1 MATVQ
6 ELYQQ
11 ILGREA
17 EPAGLLYWENQFGG
31 QVDPAEAA
39 RFQAAAASELSQ
51 RQAEAAAATPVA
63 SNNVA
68 APNVEA
74 LYQAEL
80 GRASD
85 PGGLAYWTNRFGNEV
100 DANEAAQF
108 QAAAAREIAQRSSQ
122 QAIEA
127 LYQSELGRASDPG
140 GLAYWTNRFGGD
152 VDANELAQF
161 QAAAARE
168 IAARTTNV
176 TPPPR
181 PVTPTPTPRPVTPLP
196 VTPLPVTPR
205 PVTPLPVT
213 QPPVYS
219 GGTGG
224 TFLGGGSPGYT
235 SVMPFSNAGQGLAE
249 NFANYQSI
257 PIGSQYNPGV
267 TAGGVSPY
275 EQVMGQM
282 RPLGNPYANVMAGQA
297 MGGYDPALYDQILA
311 NNAARAAAANAGVTL
326 ADYYGGDNGDAAAAA
341 AAAATAADS
350 AAASAASA
358 SGTAPGSDGSPGSGA
373 AMGGLITN
381 VFGPDPAGPDEG
393 QVNMMRGEYVIKK
406 SSVNKYGKGLL
417 DMINEGKVPAKK
429 MKSLLG

>member
-196 VTPLPVTPR
+196 VTPLPVTP
-205 PVTPLPVT
+205 LPVT

-267 TAGGVSPY
+267 TAGGFSPY

-311 NNAARAAAANAGVTL
+311 NNAARAVAANANMTL
-326 ADYYGGDNGDAAAAA
+326 ADYYAGGGGGDSGDGGGGGDGNTGGGPGTGAAGDAAFAK
-341 AAAATAADS
+341 
-350 AAASAASA
+350 
-358 SGTAPGSDGSPGSGA
+358 
-373 AMGGLITN
+373 GGIVRNLLGPN
-381 VFGPDPAGPDEG
+381 PPGPDDGAGYL
-393 QVNMMRGEYVIKK
+393 QNGEYVIKK

-417 DMINEGKVPAKK
+417 DMINECKVPAKK

>member
-1 MATVQ
+1 MATVRD
-6 ELYQQ
+6 LYQQ
-11 ILGREA
+11 ILGREP
-17 EPAGLLYWENQFGG
+17 EPAGLLYWESQFGG
-31 QVDPAEAA
+31 QIDPAEAA
-39 RFQAAAASELSQ
+39 RFQSVAASELAQ
-51 RQAEAAAATPVA
+51 RESEAAAATPVA
-63 SNNVA
+63 SSNVA

-85 PGGLAYWTNRFGNEV
+85 PGGLAYWTNQFGNEI

-122 QAIEA
+122 QAVEA
-127 LYQSELGRASDPG
+127 LYQSQLGRASDPG
-140 GLAYWTNRFGGD
+140 GLAYWTNRFGSD
-152 VDANELAQF
+152 IDANELAQF

-168 IAARTTNV
+168 VAARTTNV

-181 PVTPTPTPRPVTPLP
+181 PVTPLP
-196 VTPLPVTPR
+196 SPR

-235 SVMPFSNAGQGLAE
+235 GFMPFSNAGQGLAE

-282 RPLGNPYANVMAGQA
+282 RPLGNPYAGVMANQA
-297 MGGYDPALYDQILA
+297 MGGYNPALYSQIA
-311 NNAARAAAANAGVTL
+311 AADAARAAAGNVVSSDTSYSGGMAKGGMVHGGVMFGAN
-326 ADYYGGDNGDAAAAA
+326 
-341 AAAATAADS
+341 
-350 AAASAASA
+350 
-358 SGTAPGSDGSPGSGA
+358 PP
-373 AMGGLITN
+373 
-381 VFGPDPAGPDEG
+381 GPDDGA
-393 QVNMMRGEYVIKK
+393 VNLDLGEYVIKK
-406 SSVNKYGKGLL
+406 SAVDKYGKGLL

>member
-1 MATVQ
+1 MATVR

-11 ILGREA
+11 ILGREP

-31 QVDPAEAA
+31 QIDPAEAA
-39 RFQAAAASELSQ
+39 RFQEAAASELSQ
-51 RQAEAAAATPVA
+51 RQAEAAAATPIA

-74 LYQAEL
+74 LYQSQL

-85 PGGLAYWTNRFGNEV
+85 PGGLAYWTNQFGNEI

-108 QAAAAREIAQRSSQ
+108 QAAAAKEIAQRSSQ
-122 QAIEA
+122 QAVEA

-140 GLAYWTNRFGGD
+140 GLAYWTNRFGSD
-152 VDANELAQF
+152 IDANELAQF

-168 IAARTTNV
+168 VAARTTNV

-196 VTPLPVTPR
+196 VTPLPVTP
-205 PVTPLPVT
+205 LPVT
-213 QPPVYS
+213 RPPVYS

-235 SVMPFSNAGQGLAE
+235 GFMPFSNAGQGLAE

-282 RPLGNPYANVMAGQA
+282 RPLGNPYANVMSGQA
-297 MGGYDPALYDQILA
+297 MGGYNPALYDQI
-311 NNAARAAAANAGVTL
+311 AAANA
-326 ADYYGGDNGDAAAAA
+326 AR
-341 AAAATAADS
+341 TAAGDI
-350 AAASAASA
+350 SA
-358 SGTAPGSDGSPGSGA
+358 SGIYDG
-373 AMGGLITN
+373 GGGGGDGGGYAKGGIVNRLTGPN
-381 VFGPDPAGPDEG
+381 PPGPDDGMASLD
-393 QVNMMRGEYVIKK
+393 MGEYVIKK
-406 SSVNKYGKGLL
+406 SSVNKYGRGLL

>member
-39 RFQAAAASELSQ
+39 RFQAAAASELAQ
-51 RQAEAAAATPVA
+51 REAQAAAATPVA

-74 LYQAEL
+74 LYQSQL

-85 PGGLAYWTNRFGNEV
+85 PGGLAYWTNQFGNEI

-108 QAAAAREIAQRSSQ
+108 QAAAARELAQRSSQ
-122 QAIEA
+122 QAVEA
-127 LYQSELGRASDPG
+127 LYQSQLGRASDPG
-140 GLAYWTNRFGGD
+140 GLAYWSNKFGSD
-152 VDANELAQF
+152 IDANELAQF

-235 SVMPFSNAGQGLAE
+235 GFMPFSNAGQGLAE

-275 EQVMGQM
+275 AQVMGQM
-282 RPLGNPYANVMAGQA
+282 RPLGNPYANVMSGQS
-297 MGGYDPALYDQILA
+297 MGGYNPALYDQI
-311 NNAARAAAANAGVTL
+311 AAANA
-326 ADYYGGDNGDAAAAA
+326 AR
-341 AAAATAADS
+341 TAAGDI
-350 AAASAASA
+350 SA
-358 SGTAPGSDGSPGSGA
+358 SGIYDG
-373 AMGGLITN
+373 GGGGGDGGGYAKGGIVNRLTGPN
-381 VFGPDPAGPDEG
+381 PPGPDDGMASLD
-393 QVNMMRGEYVIKK
+393 MGEYVIKK
-406 SSVNKYGKGLL
+406 SSVNKYGRGLL